1 MNKELAKQLKAKFP
15 EIDPAKKGLTVNASA
30 DTLDL
35 TIYGE
40 IEGDGYDWWADEVIK
55 SETSAR
61 HFKEVLDAHPNVKV
75 INLSINSM
83 GGSVFEGNA
92 IYSLLKRHS
101 AVVNVT
107 IDGFACSM
115 ASSIA
120 MAGDKVTMSCN
131 SLMMIHN
138 PWTWACGNSVELRKA
153 ADDLD
158 AMGEAF
164 RQTYLV
170 KAGDKLTEEK
180 LIEMLDAETYLTAKE
195 AYEFGLCDEIEDV
208 VEDNE
213 PSATIN
219 ALKAQV
225 KELKAQ
231 LEGKTK
237 EEDEE
242 EQPTAKGWFF

>member
-1 MNKELAKQLKAKFP
+1 MNREQVEKLRAKFP
-15 EIDPAKKGLTVNASA
+15 TVDPTKKGLTVKAAA

-40 IEGDGYDWWADEVIK
+40 IEGDGYDWWTDEVVE

-61 HFKEVLDAHPNVKV
+61 HFKEVLDAHPDVRV

-92 IYSLLKRHS
+92 IYSLLKRHP
-101 AVVNVT
+101 AYVHVT

-138 PWTWACGNSVELRKA
+138 PWTYACGNAEELRKVA
-153 ADDLD
+153 ADLD
-158 AMGEAF
+158 VMGDAF
-164 RQTYLV
+164 RRTYLA

-180 LIEMLDAETYLTAKE
+180 LVEMLNAETYLTAKE
-195 AYEFGLCDEIEDV
+195 AMEFGLCDEIEDETESQV
-208 VEDNE
+208 VQGLKAQIVALQAQLDDNKEQNQLDNE
-213 PSATIN
+213 P
-219 ALKAQV
+219 
-225 KELKAQ
+225 
-231 LEGKTK
+231 TK
-237 EEDEE
+237 
-242 EQPTAKGWFF
+242 KGWFF

>member
-1 MNKELAKQLKAKFP
+1 MIIRQC
-15 EIDPAKKGLTVNASA
+15 
-30 DTLDL
+30 
-35 TIYGE
+35 
-40 IEGDGYDWWADEVIK
+40 IE
-55 SETSAR
+55 
-61 HFKEVLDAHPNVKV
+61 
-75 INLSINSM
+75 
-83 GGSVFEGNA
+83 
-92 IYSLLKRHS
+92 
-101 AVVNVT
+101 
-107 IDGFACSM
+107 
-115 ASSIA
+115 
-120 MAGDKVTMSCN
+120 
-131 SLMMIHN
+131 
-138 PWTWACGNSVELRKA
+138 WTCGNSAELRKA

-164 RQTYLV
+164 GQTYLV

-219 ALKAQV
+219 ALKAQI

-231 LEGKTK
+231 LEDKTK

-242 EQPTAKGWFF
+242 EQPTTKGWFF

>member
-1 MNKELAKQLKAKFP
+1 MNKDLVKKIKAKFP
-15 EIDPAKKGLTVNASA
+15 ELDPKKKGLTVKAEA

-35 TIYGE
+35 TIYGK
-40 IEGDGYDWWADEVIK
+40 IEGDGYDWWTDEVIE

-61 HFKEVLDAHPNVKV
+61 HFKEVLDAHPDVKV

-83 GGSVFEGNA
+83 GGSVLEGNA
-92 IYSLLKRHS
+92 IYALLKRHS
-101 AVVNVT
+101 AYVNVT

-131 SLMMIHN
+131 SMLMIHN
-138 PWTWACGNSVELRKA
+138 PLTWAYGNSVELRKA

-164 RQTYLV
+164 RQTYLA

-195 AYEFGLCDEIEDV
+195 ALEFGLCDE
-208 VEDNE
+208 VEDITVDN
-213 PSATIN
+213 STGQTIQ
-219 ALKAQV
+219 ALQAQI
-225 KELKAQ
+225 KDLKAQ
-231 LEGKTK
+231 LDDKNK
-237 EEDEE
+237 KEDED
-242 EQPTAKGWFF
+242 QPTAKGWFF

>member
-1 MNKELAKQLKAKFP
+1 MNKDLVKKIKAKFP
-15 EIDPAKKGLTVNASA
+15 ELDPKKKGLTVKAEA

-35 TIYGE
+35 SIYGE
-40 IEGDGYDWWADEVIK
+40 IEGDGYDWWTDEVIE

-61 HFKEVLDAHPNVKV
+61 HFKEVLDAHPDVKV

-83 GGSVFEGNA
+83 GGSVLEGNA
-92 IYSLLKRHS
+92 IYALLKRHS
-101 AVVNVT
+101 AYVNVT

-131 SLMMIHN
+131 SMLMIHN
-138 PWTWACGNSVELRKA
+138 PLTWAYGNSVELRKA
-153 ADDLD
+153 ADGLD

-195 AYEFGLCDEIEDV
+195 ALELGLCDE
-208 VEDNE
+208 VEDITVDN
-213 PSATIN
+213 STGQTIQ
-219 ALKAQV
+219 ALQAQI
-225 KELKAQ
+225 KDLKAQ
-231 LEGKTK
+231 LDDKNK
-237 EEDEE
+237 KEDED
-242 EQPTAKGWFF
+242 QPTAKGWFF